1 LDEASNAGYFTSYA
15 DSPSFHPLLKD
26 FLLAKLGNDRVTD
39 QVIFE
44 LVEHYVSRAEWDN
57 AFHIIARRPK
67 PEMLVSLIEF
77 ANEPLLR
84 EGRTVTLKEWVT
96 TAAQLGARD
105 AVLDLVMAELAARE
119 GRALEA
125 ERSAIFAARDPH
137 SKHQFRA
144 FCLAGRAAHLDSR
157 ELAALKHFR
166 AAEALA
172 ADDQELQE
180 ARWGALMCATGLDD
194 AGELQRALDD
204 FLAYEPRTADDLL
217 RAANAKLST
226 SPILGDSARA
236 ANEGLAVMRLVGDAN
251 PVIAVSFLNALG
263 RMLSLFGRYS
273 EALAIAERA
282 AALVNDKSLA
292 FAHPHVHLAKA
303 IALLGLGSFD
313 LASQEL
319 EAAERVAV
327 RIHDRH
333 NIVDVR
339 TVRAR
344 VSLSRRDFTEALEL
358 TRASAHGVT
367 RPMEAEL
374 LATRGLAFMC
384 AGETAESESIL
395 KQLRHLDSL
404 PEAAGL
410 ALAAQAV
417 QAARMKDEDGLLAKL
432 KRLRT
437 LGVADALVVARRA
450 SRDLDAA
457 LKSLETS
464 GVRFLEG
471 EAPVLREE
479 TALAS
484 LTRRELEVLRLLG
497 RGHTN
502 KEIAAKLVIAE
513 VTAKVHVRNILRKLQ
528 ARSRTEAAILATKIG
543 IEGASSRFED

>member
-1 LDEASNAGYFTSYA
+1 
-15 DSPSFHPLLKD
+15 
-26 FLLAKLGNDRVTD
+26 
-39 QVIFE
+39 
-44 LVEHYVSRAEWDN
+44 
-57 AFHIIARRPK
+57 
-67 PEMLVSLIEF
+67 
-77 ANEPLLR
+77 
-84 EGRTVTLKEWVT
+84 
-96 TAAQLGARD
+96 
-105 AVLDLVMAELAARE
+105 
-119 GRALEA
+119 
-125 ERSAIFAARDPH
+125 
-137 SKHQFRA
+137 
-144 FCLAGRAAHLDSR
+144 
-157 ELAALKHFR
+157 
-166 AAEALA
+166 
-172 ADDQELQE
+172 
-180 ARWGALMCATGLDD
+180 
-194 AGELQRALDD
+194 
-204 FLAYEPRTADDLL
+204 
-217 RAANAKLST
+217 
-226 SPILGDSARA
+226 
-236 ANEGLAVMRLVGDAN
+236 
-251 PVIAVSFLNALG
+251 
-263 RMLSLFGRYS
+263 MLSLFGRYS

-282 AALVNDKSLA
+282 AVLVNDKSLA

-432 KRLRT
+432 EKLRT

-457 LKSLETS
+457 LKRLETS

-543 IEGASSRFED
+543 IEGASLGSED